1 MVLVHKF
8 IQSPIRGN
16 VYNQLLVDI
25 AQAALHTRFISS
37 NPKLF
42 IHITHS
48 FIEIHLRKDA
58 FHYDSILRETAL
70 DAGILID
77 QLRRIIINLGYHPV
91 MELELVENG
100 TMRVARISL
109 GTPIENHVQTRIARG
124 YNLPNSYVHP
134 SDSKTD
140 RLLAELQG
148 RLIDRQMYVHKLH
161 HCAQKKDDVHF
172 AVVGAFYHLG
182 GWLEVG
188 MFVGKAI
195 NEINAKKNCQLFPKS
210 CARCGF
216 EVPVEDRQRGRTL
229 LLTIE
234 DNGTVPA
241 TKDYDLL
248 DFLV

>member
-8 IQSPIRGN
+8 IETQTRGN
-16 VYNQLLVDI
+16 TYNQLLVDI

-37 NPKLF
+37 NPKFF
-42 IHITHS
+42 IHISHH

-70 DAGILID
+70 DAGMLIE
-77 QLRRIIINLGYHPV
+77 QLRRVIVNLGYHPI

-100 TMRVARISL
+100 TMRVARFSL
-109 GTPIENHVQTRIARG
+109 GTPIENHVQTRISQG
-124 YNLPNSYVHP
+124 YNLPNSCVHP

-148 RLIDRQMYVHKLH
+148 RLIDRQLYVHKLH
-161 HCAQKKDDVHF
+161 HSTQKKDDIHF

-195 NEINAKKNCQLFPKS
+195 SEINAKKNCQLYPIS
-210 CARCGF
+210 CASCGYD
-216 EVPVEDRQRGRTL
+216 VPVQDRQRGRAL

-234 DNGTVPA
+234 DNGAVPA
-241 TKDYDLL
+241 TKAYDLL
-248 DFLV
+248 QFLV